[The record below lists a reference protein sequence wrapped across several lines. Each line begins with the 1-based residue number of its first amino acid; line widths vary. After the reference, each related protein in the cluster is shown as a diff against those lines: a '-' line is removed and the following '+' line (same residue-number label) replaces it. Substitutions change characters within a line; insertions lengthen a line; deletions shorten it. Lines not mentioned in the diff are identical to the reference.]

1 MSTKSFLR
9 MAVDL
14 LDEDDLLEQLTV
26 AIQSQ
31 VTVVS
36 CTTVHARVVHF
47 SPSTFTLLT
56 TGPLTSGL
64 TSEDADKLIC
74 AAAPLVEDYF
84 PNITSRDRKSLLDSR
99 PRLRRYVRDAIDQ
112 VTSNGTASTR
122 HLLAVVCVAAVFLAN
137 YDNLLHVKPN
147 FSRLYRAINLSR
159 CITLGEMEERY
170 EGKDRSKS
178 SVTAKR
184 RGRRKDRN
192 KEEDRSVEEGSS
204 SRREQGRVTARRL
217 KERTDRSKGGAAA
230 RKTRRD
236 SVKITRTYESD
247 EEEEEVGQESDTVTS
262 GVPTRARRKSR
273 RERSVRR
280 QGKTYESEEDSS
292 EPDEREVRDRREE
305 RDGNF
310 MSTRRQV
317 RMRDFSI
324 VLNEVVRRHK

>member
-1 MSTKSFLR
+1 MSTESFLR

-99 PRLRRYVRDAIDQ
+99 LRLRRYVRDAIDQ

-122 HLLAVVCVAAVFLAN
+122 HLLAVCVAAVCLAN

-147 FSRLYRAINLSR
+147 FSRLCRAINLSR
-159 CITLGEMEERY
+159 CITLVEMEDILKRY
-170 EGKDRSKS
+170 EG
-178 SVTAKR
+178 
-184 RGRRKDRN
+184 
-192 KEEDRSVEEGSS
+192 EDRS
-204 SRREQGRVTARRL
+204 
-217 KERTDRSKGGAAA
+217 
-230 RKTRRD
+230 
-236 SVKITRTYESD
+236 
-247 EEEEEVGQESDTVTS
+247 
-262 GVPTRARRKSR
+262 
-273 RERSVRR
+273 
-280 QGKTYESEEDSS
+280 
-292 EPDEREVRDRREE
+292 
-305 RDGNF
+305 
-310 MSTRRQV
+310 
-317 RMRDFSI
+317 
-324 VLNEVVRRHK
+324 